1 MFEIITKKISNKII
15 VALFALMFISSTTI
29 VYITTSKVTKDSIAN
44 AKENLGMLNASM
56 FQTLRNTM
64 NTGDPALI
72 AKAEEEARQIKG
84 VKNLTVAK
92 GKSLMELYKFPLVII
107 ISHRGTEGETICGQI
122 PMGESTPR
130 LLNAMDFHF
139 FEPTNS
145 ETAYEDVKNAWKL
158 SVEEGK
164 PVSVLLEIK
173 YW

>member
-1 MFEIITKKISNKII
+1 MCIR
-15 VALFALMFISSTTI
+15 
-29 VYITTSKVTKDSIAN
+29 D
-44 AKENLGMLNASM
+44 
-56 FQTLRNTM
+56 R
-64 NTGDPALI
+64 
-72 AKAEEEARQIKG
+72 
-84 VKNLTVAK
+84 
-92 GKSLMELYKFPLVII
+92 
-107 ISHRGTEGETICGQI
+107 SHRGTEGETICGQI

>member
-92 GKSLMELYKFPLVII
+92 SQALLELYPSNTQFTTDK
-107 ISHRGTEGETICGQI
+107 
-122 PMGESTPR
+122 
-130 LLNAMDFHF
+130 
-139 FEPTNS
+139 
-145 ETAYEDVKNAWKL
+145 
-158 SVEEGK
+158 
-164 PVSVLLEIK
+164 EI
-173 YW
+173 

>member
-92 GKSLMELYKFPLVII
+92 SQALLELYPSNTQFTTDKEILKTFETKQPAII
-107 ISHRGTEGETICGQI
+107 QTDDKNGHALRMIK
-122 PMGESTPR
+122 PMI
-130 LLNAMDFHF
+130 A
-139 FEPTNS
+139 TN
-145 ETAYEDVKNAWKL
+145 E
-158 SVEEGK
+158 
-164 PVSVLLEIK
+164 
-173 YW
+173 